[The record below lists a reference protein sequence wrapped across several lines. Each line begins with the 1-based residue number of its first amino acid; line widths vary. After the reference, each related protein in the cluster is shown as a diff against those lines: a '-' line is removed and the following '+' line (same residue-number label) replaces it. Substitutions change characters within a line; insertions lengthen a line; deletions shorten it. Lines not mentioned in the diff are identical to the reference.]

1 MELNKDF
8 AIHIVYFTKD
18 KSLIVYDNVDYSQT
32 YKPCEQLADIT
43 TAITLYLLDKER
55 NDGTKQ

>member
-1 MELNKDF
+1 MELNESF
-8 AIHIVYFTKD
+8 AVHLNYFAED
-18 KSLIVYDNVDYSQT
+18 KSLIVYDNIDYSQT

-43 TAITLYLLDKER
+43 TAITLYLLEKER